1 MNLSA
6 IFAADYFL
14 TVKDTFME
22 RADLFSWIK
31 ACMACAVFLCFYSCS
46 TSDYAD
52 SSVNVVVNKDAVVLS
67 SASGN
72 EARTA
77 IVPRYVYLDKDKR
90 SLLVLEDTL
99 GPVYRLNIP
108 VGKEQAC
115 NDMIDFAYINEYLVD
130 FRYDK
135 DSHEVSSLRLQG
147 PSVKTRSVKDLIP
160 TGWVHVLDTKLK
172 TYTLKNI
179 HVGMHKEEV
188 KGSRQSVYIYP
199 FSRLFYLGGSSSYE
213 SCKRILRQ
221 TDGKGLLIDV
231 VLTSETFEIVAFKI
245 SGAAI
250 QTEENGSWKS
260 RPRLGILPTEC
271 STLTEDELQKVFN
284 RIVANDC
291 ENHLR
296 PDPYP
301 CIPFT
306 YPYDGCFARAHAM
319 RRLVNQMGYECHK
332 VFHYEQKAR
341 GSLSVLPVASPSL
354 CLCNAI
360 TDENP

>member
-1 MNLSA
+1 MSLSA

-90 SLLVLEDTL
+90 GLLVLEDTL
-99 GPVYRLNIP
+99 GPVYHLNIP

-115 NDMIDFAYINEYLVD
+115 NDMIDFAYVNEYLVD
-130 FRYDK
+130 LRYDK
-135 DSHEVSSLRLQG
+135 DSHVVSSLRLQG
-147 PSVKTRSVKDLIP
+147 PSIKTRSVKDLIP
-160 TGWVHVLDTKLK
+160 TGWVHVSDTKMRL
-172 TYTLKNI
+172 YTLKTVPVKI
-179 HVGMHKEEV
+179 REEDYNNRRLLV
-188 KGSRQSVYIYP
+188 SVWSFVPPVYIGHSSNYELCKKIIKYANE
-199 FSRLFYLGGSSSYE
+199 RNLFFDI
-213 SCKRILRQ
+213 ILTGE
-221 TDGKGLLIDV
+221 TD
-231 VLTSETFEIVAFKI
+231 EIVSLKI
-245 SGAAI
+245 SGAVN
-250 QTEENGSWKS
+250 QTAEKELIE
-260 RPRLGILPTEC
+260 RLPVTNPIEC
-271 STLTEDELQKVFN
+271 STLTEEELQEVFD
-284 RIVANDC
+284 RITANDC
-291 ENHLR
+291 NISLR

-301 CIPFT
+301 CIPFG
-306 YPYDGCFARAHAM
+306 YANDGCYARAHAM

-332 VFHYEQKAR
+332 V
-341 GSLSVLPVASPSL
+341 SLCYQPLPLLL